1 MPKFMK
7 SLNIISRCQSIFR
20 NRQTGNE
27 ICAAHHSLVLAI
39 CREPGRSQDEL
50 AKDICIDKSVVA
62 RALASLEDKGF
73 VERKADPENK
83 RRTLVEPTQKML
95 DILPKVRFVTAEWN
109 RLVSE
114 GISEEEF
121 SVFQSVLLRIEQN
134 ARKIISETEEKSGE

>member
-50 AKDICIDKSVVA
+50 AKDICIDKSGVA
-62 RALASLEDKGF
+62 RALASLEEKGF
-73 VERKADPENK
+73 VERKTDPENK
-83 RRTLVEPTQKML
+83 RKTLVFPTEKL
-95 DILPKVRFVTAEWN
+95 LGTIPSVRKITADWN
-109 RLVSE
+109 RLVAE

-121 SVFQSVLLRIEQN
+121 AVFQSVLFRMEKN
-134 ARKIISETEEKSGE
+134 AREIIENEEAKPEK